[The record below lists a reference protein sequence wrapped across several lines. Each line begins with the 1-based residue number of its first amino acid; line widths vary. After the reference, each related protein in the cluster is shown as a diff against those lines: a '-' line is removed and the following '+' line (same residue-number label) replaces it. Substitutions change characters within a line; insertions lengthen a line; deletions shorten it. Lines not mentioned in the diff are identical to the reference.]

1 MNTHEFKEELIQEL
15 LTLPAAKKTRDGVV
29 VRCPS
34 CGDSRKSRDHG
45 HLHIRIDLRND
56 EPIIY
61 HCFRCDEF
69 KGIFNSSTLR
79 ELELYDNNISSTL
92 IQYNNSSIRK
102 IKKSLKMK
110 NNKLDIRNPQ
120 VKDTKLAEEK
130 RQYLNKR
137 LGVDLSLAD
146 WTQLKVVFNLIELLM
161 ENNLKDFTTS
171 KDTILSLH
179 ANYVGF
185 LTTANEFVNC
195 RCIYPEGQRYYKYT
209 LKEIIGDTKKMYI
222 IPTEVDLLS
231 TEKITINIAEGV
243 FDILGI
249 YLNLSENHTNQIY
262 SAVCGCGFHT
272 VITYFIQCGIFGDNV
287 RINIFSDKD
296 KDKNFYNKLI
306 NHISPFVGE
315 IYLYYNEIGKDYGV
329 PKDEVRLLETRIK

>member
-1 MNTHEFKEELIQEL
+1 MNTYEFKQGLMEEL
-15 LTLPAAKKTRDGVV
+15 LTLPAAKRTKDGVV

-34 CGDSRKSRDHG
+34 CGDSRKSKDHG
-45 HLHIRIDLRND
+45 HLHIKIDLRND
-56 EPIIY
+56 TPLIY

-69 KGIFNSSTLR
+69 KGIFNSSILR
-79 ELELYDNNISSTL
+79 ELDLYDNNLSSTL

-102 IKKSLKMK
+102 IKKSLRLK
-110 NNKLDIRNPQ
+110 NNKLDIKNPQ
-120 VKDTKLAEEK
+120 VKDTKLAEDK
-130 RQYLNKR
+130 RKYLNER
-137 LGVDLSLAD
+137 LGVDLSFEE

-161 ENNLKDFTTS
+161 ENNLKEFTSS
-171 KDTILSLH
+171 KEVIMSLH

-195 RCIYPEGQRYYKYT
+195 RCIYPDGQRYYKYT

-249 YLNLSENHTNQIY
+249 YLNLSETHERQIY
-262 SAVCGCGFHT
+262 SAVCGCGFQT
-272 VITYFIQCGIFGDNV
+272 VVTYFIQSGIFGDNV
-287 RINIFSDKD
+287 RINLFSDKD
-296 KDKNFYNKLI
+296 KDRKFYDKLVEQ
-306 NHISPFVGE
+306 ISPFVGE
-315 IYLYYNEIGKDYGV
+315 IYLYYNEKGKDYGV
-329 PKDEVRLLETRIK
+329 PKEQIQLLETRIK

>member
-1 MNTHEFKEELIQEL
+1 MNTYDFKQELMEEL
-15 LTLPAAKKTRDGVV
+15 LTLPAAKKTKDGVV

-45 HLHIRIDLRND
+45 HLHIKIDLRND
-56 EPIIY
+56 DPIIY

-69 KGIFNSSTLR
+69 KGVFNSSTLR
-79 ELELYDNNISSTL
+79 ELELYDNNLSSSL

-102 IKKSLKMK
+102 IKKSLKLK
-110 NNKLDIRNPQ
+110 NNKLDIKNPK
-120 VKDTKLAEEK
+120 VKDTKLAESK
-130 RQYLNKR
+130 RQYLNER
-137 LGVDLSLAD
+137 LGVNLSFHE
-146 WTQLKVVFNLIELLM
+146 WTKLKVVFNLIELLIA
-161 ENNLKDFTTS
+161 NNLKEFTSS
-171 KDTILSLH
+171 KNIIMGLH

-195 RCIYPEGQRYYKYT
+195 RCIYPEGQRYYKYV
-209 LKEIIGDTKKMYI
+209 LKEILGDTKKMYI

-249 YLNLSENHTNQIY
+249 YLNLSENHERQIY
-262 SAVCGCGFHT
+262 SAVCGCGFQT
-272 VITYFIQCGIFGDNV
+272 VVTYFIHAGIFGDNV

-296 KDKNFYNKLI
+296 KPKEFYTSLI

-315 IYLYYNEIGKDYGV
+315 IYLYYNEKGKDYGV
-329 PKDEVRLLETRIK
+329 PKEQVKLLETRIK